1 MMEENKQNKN
11 RIFAEID
18 LNTILK
24 LVKLN
29 KPNEL
34 QSDWLKSLVEHACVC
49 EKWREE
55 QG

>member
-1 MMEENKQNKN
+1 MMEDSKSKL
-11 RIFAEID
+11 FAEID
-18 LNTILK
+18 RDTFLK

-34 QSDWLKSLVEHACVC
+34 QADWLKTLVEHACVC

-55 QG
+55 QV